1 MTTVI
6 TEKCRSLGVQGEM
19 KTKLPIRNLKK
30 AALVICFLIASYA
43 LFLIL
48 ALPGLAT
55 FQLKARHSEIRGNL
69 SAIASGEKSYAV
81 EWHQYSTD
89 LVDIGFSP
97 EGRLSRVYGFSP
109 HCPRDSQLSSFSGAA
124 DAAALRSHT
133 VTTNRRVQRFFDE
146 LPCPTYFPQSYEAYA
161 VSDPSIGLGGERG
174 GDFGGDFG
182 GEKLDIWKL
191 SSHGEITLIQ
201 DAEPIKSWRDL
212 RFHMKFVLA
221 MLAGFGILSFLFLSV
236 SGAQFS
242 RLWSAIS
249 YGLLT
254 LVTIV
259 LFYASAMILIL

>member
-109 HCPRDSQLSSFSGAA
+109 HCPRDAQLSSFSGAP
-124 DAAALRSHT
+124 DAAALRTHT
-133 VTTNRRVQRFFDE
+133 VTTNRRVQLFFDE
-146 LPCPTYFPQSYEAYA
+146 LPCPAHFPHSYEIYA
-161 VSDPSIGLGGERG
+161 V
-174 GDFGGDFG
+174 GDFG

-201 DAEPIKSWRDL
+201 DAEPIKSWRNL
-212 RFHMKFVLA
+212 RFHFKFVLA
-221 MLAGFGILSFLFLSV
+221 MLAGFGILSFLFMSV

-254 LVTIV
+254 LVTMV
-259 LFYASAMILIL
+259 LFYASAMISIL